1 MVWWSKWDTLIERGE
16 VELVKFK
23 VKEIFIFLF
32 LIEGDRKW
40 KVERR
45 AKH

>member
-1 MVWWSKWDTLIERGE
+1 MIWWSKWNTLIERE
-16 VELVKFK
+16 EIESVKFK
-23 VKEIFIFLF
+23 VIEIFIFLF
-32 LIEGDRKW
+32 LTEGDRKW